1 MICAL
6 FCNPLDGMPMF
17 TGIVATVGRITQ
29 LAKRGDAMRMGID
42 VGNLDLGD
50 IALGDSIAV
59 SGPCL
64 TVVEFGPKHFVAD
77 VSTETLACTTLG
89 ARQVGD
95 AVNLEKALRL
105 TDRLGGHL
113 VSGHIDGIGT
123 VVTRESLNDYIRW
136 VVRVPAELAHYV
148 ACKGSVAIDGVSLT
162 VNAVDGDTF
171 DVLTIPHTLE
181 RTTLGRLG
189 AGAVVNIE
197 VDIIAR
203 YIERLLSKSASP
215 TASGGVSL
223 ATLVEAGFSASRN
236 R

>member
-1 MICAL
+1 
-6 FCNPLDGMPMF
+6 MF

-42 VGNLDLGD
+42 SGSLDLSD
-50 IALGDSIAV
+50 VALGDSIAV

-64 TVVEFGPKHFVAD
+64 TVVEFGAKHFVVD
-77 VSTETLACTTLG
+77 VSTETLARTTLG

-123 VVTRESLNDYIRW
+123 VVKREPLNEYIRW
-136 VVRVPAELAHYV
+136 VVRVPHELAHYL
-148 ACKGSVAIDGVSLT
+148 AFKGSVAIDGVSLT
-162 VNAVDGDTF
+162 VNAVEGDTF

-181 RTTLGRLG
+181 RTTLGGLS
-189 AGAVVNIE
+189 AGAAVNIE
-197 VDIIAR
+197 VDLIAR
-203 YIERLLSKSASP
+203 YIERMLSKTSTPA
-215 TASGGVSL
+215 GGLSL
-223 ATLVEAGFSASRN
+223 ASLAEAGFGATRN
-236 R
+236 T